1 MIWSRVSTSGGF
13 AWIVP
18 RRALGSPFACCSK
31 SYDPRCEPR
40 PRPRYLPRGGSELGS
55 RSASGFETRANNLP
69 VFELWGDARA
79 VVRAERQCVFEDT
92 GGVSHSSIL
101 HHDVSSGQGASCP
114 SPAQTRP
121 NSTRPTSTHAHQRRE
136 RSESFRAKFMGAGVQ
151 GRVPLEVIANA
162 AR

>member
-101 HHDVSSGQGASCP
+101 HHDVSSGQGATLPIHCP
-114 SPAQTRP
+114 NPAQLH
-121 NSTRPTSTHAHQRRE
+121 STHVDSRLPSE
-136 RSESFRAKFMGAGVQ
+136 RAIRTISSQISERWRA
-151 GRVPLEVIANA
+151 RSRA
-162 AR
+162 A